1 MASRMAEAASLVAK
15 RARLAVGAVWDVC
28 GAWIALR
35 LLLPNAQVG
44 MWRGA
49 QNEKQSG
56 KLLVSKTFVNFAYT
70 KCISHEQ
77 ALKYDFIKAEIL

>member
-1 MASRMAEAASLVAK
+1 MAEAASLDAK
-15 RARLAVGAVWDVC
+15 RARLAVGRCGDVC

-44 MWRGA
+44 MWSGV

-77 ALKYDFIKAEIL
+77 TLKSDFTNTEFL

>member
-15 RARLAVGAVWDVC
+15 RARLAVGRCGDVC

-70 KCISHEQ
+70 KCIHHRASAQ
-77 ALKYDFIKAEIL
+77 VRFY